1 MMRSLPV
8 LLLLWALMI
17 SSSLCATDGTSYS
30 FQGECHQLTFQ
41 GIKKLI
47 LVQAQVNDQQG
58 WFILD
63 TGMKDLLL
71 NSKHFKTLPPK
82 EVPDSISLVDVRGDV
97 MPTQAV
103 DVQSFRW
110 GAVNRSD
117 FLVRACK
124 LETMEK
130 ILRMDILGLIGM
142 EVVRKLELIVDY
154 SRHTLTMRRADGV
167 GNCGICPKVPDYQLT
182 FAYQNHLPALKTNL
196 GNRSEL
202 WLGID
207 TGSSLSIIDQKLQR
221 KLRRKTRSL
230 SRIQYGS
237 AHGVHEIPLGNV
249 LELDLGQGLEF
260 IYWRFAFNELEHF
273 QKFGMHIDG
282 LLGGD
287 LFRLGVVS
295 INFVNQ
301 QLSIWLQ
308 ETTFLKRYPEIYAQ
322 AREKNRLERGSFT
335 VACLA
340 D

>member
-1 MMRSLPV
+1 MLV
-8 LLLLWALMI
+8 LGTWII
-17 SSSLCATDGTSYS
+17 SFPLRATENSAYS
-30 FQGECHQLTFQ
+30 FQGSCHQLSFQ

-47 LVQAQVNDQQG
+47 LVQAQVNDQSG

-82 EVPDSISLVDVRGDV
+82 EVPDSISLVDVRGV
-97 MPTQAV
+97 VEPTQAV
-103 DVQSFRW
+103 RIHSFHW
-110 GAVNRSD
+110 GAVNRND
-117 FLVRACK
+117 FLVRASD
-124 LETMEK
+124 LTTMEK
-130 ILRMDILGLIGM
+130 VLRMDIMGLIGM
-142 EVVRKLELIVDY
+142 EVVRNLELIVDY
-154 SRHTLTMRRADGV
+154 SHQILTMRRADGA
-167 GNCGICPKVPDYQLT
+167 GDCGICPEVPDYQLT
-182 FAYQNHLPALKTNL
+182 FAYQNHLPALKTDL

-207 TGSSLSIIDQKLQR
+207 TGSSLSIIDQQLQR
-221 KLRRKTRSL
+221 KLRRKIRSL
-230 SRIQYGS
+230 STIQYGS
-237 AHGVHEIPLGNV
+237 THGVYEIPLGNV
-249 LELDLGQGLEF
+249 MELDLGYGLEF
-260 IYWRFAFNELEHF
+260 MYWRFAFNDLEHF
-273 QKFGMHIDG
+273 QKSGMHIDG

-308 ETTFLKRYPEIYAQ
+308 ETNFLKRYPEIYAQ
-322 AREKNRLERGSFT
+322 ALEKNRLGRGSFT